1 MTKINRLNLKNIR
14 DDNDWFWKHKEHLLF
29 GKEQRKIKPTTPKY
43 ILAGKDVYVEDM
55 TDKQVRQEFS
65 KLICPTPKDIE
76 MTTAVIDFCIAN
88 KIKKWEVHYSG
99 SGDSGGIDTLD
110 IAEKHKELK
119 MNMHFCDGCN
129 HIREIPIADAIEELC
144 YHLLSLE
151 YGGWEINDGS
161 NGQFIF
167 DGTKITH
174 EHNAHYTDTNTYN
187 HTYGKK

>member
-76 MTTAVIDFCIAN
+76 MTAAVIDFCTTN

-119 MNMHFCDGCN
+119 MNNRKQNILLNPGPVNMSDRVKRRMTEEDFC
-129 HIREIPIADAIEELC
+129 HREIEFSDLIIILMNYC
-144 YHLLSLE
+144 NNLIYVLLE
-151 YGGWEINDGS
+151 RGP
-161 NGQFIF
+161 QV
-167 DGTKITH
+167 
-174 EHNAHYTDTNTYN
+174 
-187 HTYGKK
+187 